1 MSTQIRS
8 ARRQR
13 RLRMG
18 AAFHTLALPGATAV
32 IAATT

>member
-1 MSTQIRS
+1 MTAI
-8 ARRQR
+8 ARFACRQR

-18 AAFHTLALPGATAV
+18 VAFHTLALPGAPAV